1 MSDILKFACK
11 APNCGRRFTTQEAL
25 NSHFKLRHPK
35 INTNNNNVNDIK
47 SIEEKKEKEKQSMEN
62 IIKQISRTKINQHE
76 KHHLLQPIEHKGLSS
91 STLNNI
97 KRKSQ
102 TINTNKDINNL
113 NNNQIVSNNNEK
125 SNKSNDK
132 KEKVKNKNNENIIKK
147 NNKKEEKEIE
157 EVEIPNIIEE
167 KQKRLLNNLFN
178 QINSLD
184 NYLEKDCEFHKEFT
198 LPDVP
203 DYDKMYDS
211 DEDNEDNNKKKE
223 EIKVKPKNII
233 NEMNSE
239 NKIYEIT
246 YDMIYNNNDFDYGKF
261 KEIKE
266 INLCKK
272 KLMTFKNN
280 VKINFEKLTELNL
293 LNISHNY
300 LSDIND
306 VHFFENLKELYINN
320 NKIEDISFCENLP
333 NLAILNA
340 EYNNIIT
347 ITSLNICS
355 KLKILKLSHNKIK
368 YLNSTLRTIKNLK
381 NIDELSIKENPFLSE
396 LFSYREYF
404 ITNYPN
410 IKILDEEK
418 ISIDTK
424 IFAEKFY
431 KENNPLYNK
440 NRPLSSRLDID
451 KSNNI
456 NKKIN
461 YNLFED
467 ERGDDEN
474 DENDEDIFNN
484 NDLLSKT
491 QASFND
497 NTNKKKEDKKIKKVN
512 NDINQ
517 INDSNKDYEKKE
529 EVKEDEE
536 TKLRNIINEQNKL
549 INELKKDLEKSSKLN
564 QKYEEEIEKYKH
576 ELNEENDI
584 NNNLIINDMNNDEEE
599 EIKKIKNE
607 LETWKKEYF
616 KLLDKT
622 MNGKNLNDK
631 FSEDSFNNESI
642 PELNKKEINPKIII
656 ERPKT
661 ANIEGRMPKNFE
673 LLYKEIN
680 NLENINNSENEED
693 IEEENGEEEEEKE
706 KSEEKKEKEKVNIN
720 ENEGFDDEEEIPD
733 EEIEE
738 MLRKSYQDLK
748 KMKQDI
754 RFMNDTIDKNSKKI
768 NINNNIVNMH
778 ANNIIGNKQILKPII
793 LKKEKNNSLLGNKA
807 FGKQGIGN
815 EKTEIDKS
823 GGVGDKNPSL
833 RYQDILYQLKK

>member
-1 MSDILKFACK
+1 MSNILKFACK
-11 APNCGRRFTTQEAL
+11 APKCGRRFTTQEAL
-25 NSHFKLRHPK
+25 DSHFKLRHLE
-35 INTNNNNVNDIK
+35 INTNNNNNANDMK

-76 KHHLLQPIEHKGLSS
+76 KHHLLQPIELKGLSS

-102 TINTNKDINNL
+102 TINTKKDINNL
-113 NNNQIVSNNNEK
+113 NNNQIVSNNNNNVK

-132 KEKVKNKNNENIIKK
+132 KEKVKNKKNENIIKK
-147 NNKKEEKEIE
+147 NNKNEGKEIE

-167 KQKRLLNNLFN
+167 KQKKLLNNLFN

-184 NYLEKDCEFHKEFT
+184 NYLEKDCEFHKQFT

-211 DEDNEDNNKKKE
+211 DEDNNKGKE

-233 NEMNSE
+233 NETNSE
-239 NKIYEIT
+239 KKIYEIT
-246 YDMIYNNNDFDYGKF
+246 YDMIYNNNDLDEGKY

-272 KLMTFKNN
+272 NLMIFKNN
-280 VKINFEKLTELNL
+280 KKINFEKLSELNL

-300 LSDIND
+300 LTDIND
-306 VHFFENLKELYINN
+306 VHFFENLKELYLNN
-320 NKIEDISFCENLP
+320 NKIEDISFCEKLP

-410 IKILDEEK
+410 IKIFDEEK
-418 ISIDTK
+418 INNDTK

-451 KSNNI
+451 KSYNI
-456 NKKIN
+456 NKNIKF
-461 YNLFED
+461 NLFED
-467 ERGDDEN
+467 EQDDNNN

-484 NDLLSKT
+484 NDILSKT
-491 QASFND
+491 QASFTD
-497 NTNKKKEDKKIKKVN
+497 NTNKKKEDKKIKKA
-512 NDINQ
+512 NDINP

-529 EVKEDEE
+529 EGKKDEE
-536 TKLRNIINEQNKL
+536 TKLRNIISEQNKL

-564 QKYEEEIEKYKH
+564 QKYEEEIEKYKI

-584 NNNLIINDMNNDEEE
+584 NNNLIINDEEK

-607 LETWKKEYF
+607 LETWKNDYF
-616 KLLDKT
+616 KLLEKA

-631 FSEDSFNNESI
+631 FSEDLFNNESI
-642 PELNKKEINPKIII
+642 PELNKKEINPKNII

-661 ANIEGRMPKNFE
+661 ANIEGRIPKNFK

-706 KSEEKKEKEKVNIN
+706 KTEEKKEKVNIN
-720 ENEGFDDEEEIPD
+720 EKEGFDDEEEIPD

-754 RFMNDTIDKNSKKI
+754 KFMNDTIDNNSKKI
-768 NINNNIVNMH
+768 NTNNNIVNMH
-778 ANNIIGNKQILKPII
+778 ANNIIGNKQTLKPII
-793 LKKEKNNSLLGNKA
+793 LKKEKNNNLLGNKV

-815 EKTEIDKS
+815 EKTGINKNKYEN
-823 GGVGDKNPSL
+823 DKNPSL
-833 RYQDILYQLKK
+833 RYQDILYQLKNK